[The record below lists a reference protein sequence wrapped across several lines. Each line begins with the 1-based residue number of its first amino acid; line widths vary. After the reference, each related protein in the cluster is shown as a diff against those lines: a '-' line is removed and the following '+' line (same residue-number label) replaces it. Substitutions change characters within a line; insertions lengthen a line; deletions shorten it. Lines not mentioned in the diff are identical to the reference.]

1 MKVKENMTLR
11 GSLTTLLVVLALTA
25 AACGGAS
32 REGAIEELVSEGMQE
47 ETANCL
53 MDEVE
58 AAGFTAED
66 VADPINPEV
75 EPILEASMPIC
86 ITDADV
92 PGLLGVDTMEE
103 AEALLASQISD
114 TGAMSTEQAAC
125 VIDGVLEAGFALTDI
140 AGLGAGAEGSG
151 VSDAL
156 AAAGATCIS

>member
-1 MKVKENMTLR
+1 MKLR
-11 GSLTTLLVVLALTA
+11 GSMTTLLAVLALTA

-32 REGAIEELVSEGMQE
+32 RDGAIEELVSEGIQE
-47 ETANCL
+47 ETANCM
-53 MDEVE
+53 MDAVE

-75 EPILEASMPIC
+75 EPIIEASMPTC

-92 PGLLGVDTMEE
+92 PGLLGVDSIEA
-103 AEALLASQISD
+103 AEALLATQIAD
-114 TGAMSTEQAAC
+114 TGAMTSEQASC
-125 VIDGVLEAGFALTDI
+125 VIASVRDAGFALTDI

-156 AAAGATCIS
+156 AEAGVSCIS